1 MLLVDMREHLMHALS
16 MDNKIHALC
25 EELEVLR
32 EGYLAKWRDA
42 SPMLLVLLLG
52 FVKGSIFDR
61 RTITLALRNYW
72 AANRCMEIVDK
83 IRDAYAGLDLE
94 REEPDLDYE
103 ALVREH
109 PCSEQSKKD
118 CETWV
123 SWMFETPLLKSLS
136 TS

>member
-1 MLLVDMREHLMHALS
+1 MHALS
-16 MDNKIHALC
+16 MDSRISALC

-32 EGYLAKWRDA
+32 EGYLAKWREA
-42 SPMLLVLLLG
+42 SPVLLVLLLG

-61 RTITLALRNYW
+61 STVADALRYYW
-72 AANRCMEIVDK
+72 SANRCREIVEK
-83 IRDAYAGLDLE
+83 IRGAYERVDLE

-103 ALVREH
+103 SLVREH